1 MAGKTQFGKL
11 AGSRARRLAEIIL
24 HAYTVLLRN
33 LNRIVLMIV
42 LITKVEI
49 VVMHS
54 STAV

>member
-1 MAGKTQFGKL
+1 MTGKTQFGKL
-11 AGSRARRLAEIIL
+11 AGSRARRLAEIRL
-24 HAYTVLLRN
+24 HASTVLCRN

-42 LITKVEI
+42 LITKVKS